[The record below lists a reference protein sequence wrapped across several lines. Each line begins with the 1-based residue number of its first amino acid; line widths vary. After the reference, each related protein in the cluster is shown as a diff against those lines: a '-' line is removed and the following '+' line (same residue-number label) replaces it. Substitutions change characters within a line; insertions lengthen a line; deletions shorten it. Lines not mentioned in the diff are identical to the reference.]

1 MIKFLGFRDLPG
13 EEDGSGRK
21 WEGGLKT
28 RGKKGRM
35 RALGYNKE
43 GWVRNKYNCYIAG
56 VFPTTARLFIG

>member
-28 RGKKGRM
+28 RGKKRRM
-35 RALGYNKE
+35 IALGYNKE
-43 GWVRNKYNCYIAG
+43 GWVRNKYNR
-56 VFPTTARLFIG
+56 VPK